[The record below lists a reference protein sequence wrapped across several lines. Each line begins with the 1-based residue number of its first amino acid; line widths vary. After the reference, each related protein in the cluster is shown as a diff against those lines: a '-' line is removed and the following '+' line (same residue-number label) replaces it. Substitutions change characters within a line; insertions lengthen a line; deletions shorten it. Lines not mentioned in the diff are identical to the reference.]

1 MKRTLVLAGA
11 AISVVV
17 LGILTNIATN
27 LLPEGY
33 LPPPWIVW
41 TALIVVALSFI
52 IFTFWQERVPDTERH
67 P

>member
-11 AISVVV
+11 AASVVV

-33 LPPPWIVW
+33 LPPAWMVW
-41 TALIVVALSFI
+41 TALTVVALIFTL
-52 IFTFWQERVPDTERH
+52 FTFW
-67 P
+67 